1 MTTAPSS
8 QSAVKVFDGNRE
20 ILLGARL
27 GAGADGAVY
36 RVAGDDTACIKIF
49 DPAARSGLLQRL
61 PRIQQLVRLAPAL
74 GANAAL
80 PTRLVA
86 EKPNG
91 PPIGFGM
98 KRIEGTEV
106 HNLYGVSSR
115 QVHFPG
121 TDFRF
126 LVQAAKNAAIATAR
140 LHKHKVVIGDISGRN
155 LMVRKDATVCWIDS
169 DSFLLGA
176 SGFHEVCPLVTPEWT
191 APELQQDRHRRTV
204 RLPGHDAFGLAVMIF
219 HLLMLGRHPFQGRFT
234 GNGEAPGLPDNIGN
248 RWYAHAGYAA
258 IPLRSP
264 VGTPPVAHL
273 GPAIEQLFLKAFL
286 EDRPDRRPSADDWV
300 QALQKAEASLRR
312 CRGHAAHFHFSA
324 ATSCPWCAVLPDYG
338 NIDPFEGVVVFPCH
352 ADAGGAG
359 TGNLGAEITAFI
371 ASLAGPAS
379 IPTAIYRP
387 TATVAPVT
395 WSYTPPGWLASWLSP
410 MLAERARVKNLKEI
424 FEGAVSELEARLNLF
439 LKVQQD
445 WLDCIAAAA
454 ANFTHLQG
462 EAADQLAE
470 KQLRGE
476 AAALLGLP
484 QQDRERRIYLARF
497 RILIGEIPGIGPK
510 RVAEL
515 AGHGI
520 TTAADLEPHRIA
532 GIPGFGE
539 ALTDGLMEWR
549 KGKERGFRPSQVNA
563 SAGAV
568 EHRARQ
574 LLAERKKEFTQRW
587 VVMNKEIRDYIQG
600 AKDCAAGAVKIQ
612 KELDA
617 TRANAIAAAQALAR
631 LGGP

>member
-8 QSAVKVFDGNRE
+8 LSAVKVFDGKQE
-20 ILLGARL
+20 ILLGPRL
-27 GAGADGAVY
+27 GAGADGSVY
-36 RVAGDDTACIKIF
+36 QVRGDGGSCIKIF

-61 PRIQQLVRLAPAL
+61 PRIQQLVKLAPAL

-86 EKPNG
+86 ETPNG
-91 PPIGFGM
+91 TPIGFGM
-98 KRIEGTEV
+98 KRIEGSEV

-126 LVQAAKNAAIATAR
+126 LLQAAKNTAIATAK
-140 LHKHKVVIGDISGRN
+140 LHEHKVVIGDISGRN

-176 SGFHEVCPLVTPEWT
+176 AGFHEVCPLVTPEWT

-234 GNGEAPGLPDNIGN
+234 GAGEAPGLPENIGN

-258 IPLRSP
+258 IPLKSP

-273 GPAIEQLFLKAFL
+273 GPAIEELFVKAFL
-286 EDRPDRRPSADDWV
+286 ADRPDRRPLASEWV
-300 QALQKAEASLRR
+300 EALQKAEAGLRR
-312 CRGHAAHFHFSA
+312 CRGYAAHFHFSA
-324 ATSCPWCAVLPDYG
+324 ATSCPWCGVLPEYG
-338 NIDPFEGVVVFPCH
+338 NIDPFEGVVVIPNH
-352 ADAGGAG
+352 ANTGAAG
-359 TGNLGAEITAFI
+359 TGTLGAEISAFI

-379 IPTAIYRP
+379 IPNAIYRP
-387 TATVAPVT
+387 TAAAAAVT
-395 WSYTPPGWLASWLSP
+395 WSYTKPGWLASWLSP
-410 MLAERARVKNLKEI
+410 MLAERARVKKIQEA
-424 FEGAVSELEARLNLF
+424 FERAFSELEARLKLN

-445 WLDCIAAAA
+445 WLNRIAAAA
-454 ANFTHLQG
+454 RNFTQLQG
-462 EAADQLAE
+462 EAAVQLAE
-470 KQLRGE
+470 KALRGE
-476 AAALLGLP
+476 AAALLGSP
-484 QQDRERRIYLARF
+484 HQDRERRMYLARF

-520 TTAADLEPHRIA
+520 TTAADLVPHRIA

-539 ALTDGLMEWR
+539 ALTEGLMDWR
-549 KGKERGFRPSQVNA
+549 KSKEKGFRPSQVNA

-587 VVMNKEIRDYIQG
+587 ALLDREIRSLIEG
-600 AKDCAAGAVKIQ
+600 ANACAGEAVKIQ

-617 TRANAIAAAQALAR
+617 TRANATAAAQVLAR

>member
-8 QSAVKVFDGNRE
+8 LFAVKVFDGNRE

-36 RVAGDDTACIKIF
+36 RVAGDDTACVKIF

-61 PRIQQLVRLAPAL
+61 SRIRQLVQLAPAL
-74 GANAAL
+74 GGNAAL

-86 EKPNG
+86 EKPKG

-140 LHKHKVVIGDISGRN
+140 LHQHKVVIGDISGRN

-176 SGFHEVCPLVTPEWT
+176 AGFHEVCPLVTPEWT
-191 APELQQDRHRRTV
+191 APELQQDRHRRAV

-258 IPLRSP
+258 IPLKSP

-273 GPAIEQLFLKAFL
+273 GPTIEQLFLRAFL
-286 EDRPDRRPSADDWV
+286 EERPERRPSASEWV
-300 QALQKAEASLRR
+300 EALQKAEASLRR
-312 CRGHAAHFHFSA
+312 CRGHAAHFHLSA
-324 ATSCPWCAVLPDYG
+324 AASCPWCAVLPDYG
-338 NIDPFEGVVVFPCH
+338 NIDPFEGVFVMPDH
-352 ADAGGAG
+352 AHAGAVGPG
-359 TGNLGAEITAFI
+359 TLGAEIAAFI

-379 IPTAIYRP
+379 IPVEIYRP
-387 TATVAPVT
+387 PASVVPAT
-395 WSYTPPGWLASWLSP
+395 WSYTNLGWLASWLTP
-410 MLAERARVKNLKEI
+410 MLSERARVKAIKES
-424 FEGAVSELEARLNLF
+424 FEVIVSELEARLNLF

-445 WLDCIAAAA
+445 WVDSIAVAAR
-454 ANFTHLQG
+454 NFTRLQG
-462 EAADQLAE
+462 EAVVRLAE
-470 KQLRGE
+470 QQLLIE
-476 AAALLGLP
+476 ARALLGAT
-484 QQDRERRIYLARF
+484 QQERERRIYLAKF
-497 RILIGEIPGIGPK
+497 PISIGEIPGIGPK

-520 TTAADLEPHRIA
+520 TTAADLEPQRIA
-532 GIPGFGE
+532 DIPGFGE
-539 ALTDGLMEWR
+539 MLTDGLMEWR
-549 KGKERGFRPSQVNA
+549 KSKERGFRVSQVKV
-563 SAGAV
+563 SAAAV
-568 EHRARQ
+568 AHGARQ
-574 LLAERKKEFTQRW
+574 LLAKQKKAFVRRW
-587 VVMNKEIRDYIQG
+587 ALLDKEIRRLNDG
-600 AKDCAAGAVKIQ
+600 ADECAGEALEIQ
-612 KELDA
+612 KQLDQA
-617 TRANAIAAAQALAR
+617 RANAIAAAKVLAR